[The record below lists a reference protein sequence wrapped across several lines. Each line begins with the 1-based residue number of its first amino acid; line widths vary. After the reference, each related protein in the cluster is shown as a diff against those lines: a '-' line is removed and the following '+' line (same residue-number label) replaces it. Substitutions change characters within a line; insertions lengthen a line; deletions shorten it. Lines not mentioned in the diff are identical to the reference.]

1 MIIYCNALMY
11 NVFILLLYEVR
22 LIWSINIATEGNNLP
37 HYHGT

>member
-11 NVFILLLYEVR
+11 NVFILLYEVR